1 MFCHLFVESVYYSSL
16 LSLAFCSFHP
26 VVLSLYIFLLPY
38 SLFCCPISPPPT
50 PRRTWQIITGQSSAG
65 ELYLSQDKSL
75 WHNWAKRLQP
85 RQRAGVMRGGP
96 ESLCVRRKQLSFLL
110 LFPAIGGVCVG
121 CGVLQSGEGEPAGE
135 GAAQPSQVWE
145 RGSARGWV
153 SRDGTTI
160 NIKLFFTLYLI
171 RHKTTFFKKILIISI
186 IHSYLY

>member
-1 MFCHLFVESVYYSSL
+1 MPIILLFSALSSFL
-16 LSLAFCSFHP
+16 LLPLCCSF
-26 VVLSLYIFLLPY
+26 SLYFPLTY
-38 SLFCCPISPPPT
+38 TLFCCPISPPPT
-50 PRRTWQIITGQSSAG
+50 SRRTWQIITGQSSAG
-65 ELYLSQDKSL
+65 ELYLSWDKSL

-85 RQRAGVMRGGP
+85 RQRAGLMRGGP

-110 LFPAIGGVCVG
+110 LFPAIGGVGVG

-171 RHKTTFFKKILIISI
+171 RHKTVKKRKKTSHYFHHPQLS
-186 IHSYLY
+186 LLGCRC